1 MPRHIFSRLY
11 RKLLAWRFSR
21 FEKRINSATV
31 ATHDSVIIWAEEIA
45 RKRKSSVEGSGEHL
59 DEVVQTG
66 RLLRQAALAKFKNQY
81 SALAQLRILIH
92 LPDRNVSPAGNFLFE
107 NLRQSLDF
115 LGIATAILDWDD
127 RELHILESF
136 KPTIFL
142 TSDHQTY
149 LERINWNRLDAYRLK
164 HSLKLGLTASLE
176 EYGNTG
182 LTGRLKQA
190 RDRRVDFYYSFRT
203 AEYLQQRREYFPF
216 FDSGYDILSVEFGA
230 NILHYYP
237 EPAIEPDLDF
247 VFFGSVNPDKA
258 ARYVKYFAK
267 IFQNFPGYIDGVGW
281 AELQTTAE
289 QKIQRYI
296 YARARVGINLHLDE
310 QIRWPNELNERT
322 YVLAACGVP
331 QVIDN
336 PALLAAQFSPDAFF
350 VAHNRK
356 EYFRLFREAL
366 NNPEERTR
374 RSLIALNEVYSR
386 HTTLHRASRFAEA
399 LAKQVQ
405 KIAKD

>member
-1 MPRHIFSRLY
+1 MPRHIFLRLY
-11 RKLLAWRFSR
+11 RKLLSWRFSR

-31 ATHDSVIIWAEEIA
+31 ATHDSVIKWAEELA
-45 RKRKSSVEGSGEHL
+45 HKRKSRVEDSDEHH
-59 DEVVQTG
+59 DEVVHTG
-66 RLLRQAALAKFKNQY
+66 RSLRQAALATFKNRY
-81 SALAQLRILIH
+81 AALAQLRILIH

-115 LGIATAILDWDD
+115 LGIATAILDWHD

-136 KPTIFL
+136 EPTIFL
-142 TSDHQTY
+142 TSDHRTY

-164 HSLKLGLTASLE
+164 HALKLGLTASLE

-182 LTGRLKQA
+182 LTGRLKHA

-237 EPAIEPDLDF
+237 EPEIQPDLDF
-247 VFFGSVNPDKA
+247 VFFGSVNPDKG
-258 ARYVKYFAK
+258 ARYVEYFSK
-267 IFQNFPGYIDGVGW
+267 IFQEFPGYIDGVGW
-281 AELQTTAE
+281 AKLKTKAD

-310 QIRWPNELNERT
+310 QIKWPNELNERT

-331 QVIDN
+331 QIVDN
-336 PALLAAQFSPDAFF
+336 PALLASRFSPEAFF
-350 VAHNRK
+350 VARNPR

-366 NNPEERTR
+366 NSPEERTR

-386 HTTLHRASRFAEA
+386 HTTLHRASQFAEA
-399 LAKQVQ
+399 LLKQV
-405 KIAKD
+405 